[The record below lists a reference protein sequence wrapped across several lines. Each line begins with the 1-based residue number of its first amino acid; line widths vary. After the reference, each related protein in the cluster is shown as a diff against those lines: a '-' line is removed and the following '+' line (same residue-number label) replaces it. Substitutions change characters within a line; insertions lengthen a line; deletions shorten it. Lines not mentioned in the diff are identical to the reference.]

1 MDACRKGPLQGVEF
15 INNTDLS
22 SNEED
27 NEMSQNCEKHSV
39 AKLLV
44 DGEWE
49 CPFCVAESIADVSS
63 EFVED

>member
-1 MDACRKGPLQGVEF
+1 MVACRKGPLQGVEF

-27 NEMSQNCEKHSV
+27 NEMSQNCEKHSG
-39 AKLLV
+39 AKLRV